1 MTIGNQ
7 AARYPDF
14 RPEDIQR
21 PNELTRKLNELTRAI
36 DDKDKRGINP
46 YDVYG
51 RSITINETNLT
62 YEGPN
67 GGFEE
72 YSYSVPRDV
81 GTVFVNF
88 PTTYTNE
95 VVRIYLSESSSVEGR
110 TVAIVVQSPTSGSN
124 PTNYATVLQ
133 VAQGSDNV
141 FSTSTTAVAINSHI
155 QVRAYFNKWLIIA
168 KD

>member
-14 RPEDIQR
+14 RPDDAIK
-21 PNELTRKLNELTRAI
+21 PDALSRKLNELTRAI

-51 RSITINETNLT
+51 RSITVNETNLT

-81 GTVFVNF
+81 GTVFVNI
-88 PTTYTNE
+88 PTTYENE
-95 VVRIYLSESSSVEGR
+95 VIRIYLSESSAVEGR
-110 TVAIVVQSPTSGSN
+110 TVALVVQAPSMGSN
-124 PTNYATVLQ
+124 PTNYAVILQ

-141 FSTSTTAVAINSHI
+141 FSTSTTAVTINSHI